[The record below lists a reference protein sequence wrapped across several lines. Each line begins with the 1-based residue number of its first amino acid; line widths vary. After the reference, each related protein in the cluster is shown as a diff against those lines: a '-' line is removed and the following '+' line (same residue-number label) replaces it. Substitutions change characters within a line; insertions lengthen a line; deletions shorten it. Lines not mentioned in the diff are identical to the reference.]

1 VKIEEL
7 NHPET
12 PISLREINKKIAATL
27 DSASDSR
34 FSELQQLIID
44 RDVFITAYLENLDA
58 QDKREFAIRE
68 LDVNNSLKDIVRK
81 MLEDAKDEV
90 THFVRSKSAAE
101 KYK

>member
-1 VKIEEL
+1 MKIEDL

-12 PISLREINKKIAATL
+12 PTLLREINEKIAATL
-27 DSASDSR
+27 ESSSDSR

-44 RDVFITAYLENLDA
+44 RDVVITTYLESLEDA
-58 QDKREFAIRE
+58 EKRQFAIRE